1 MMNTRLNRS
10 ERGQSFVEMAAVLP
24 VLIILFAGLIDAGRL
39 FFSYM
44 ALRDA
49 AQEGVNYGIY
59 GYSQFAAARNVN
71 GFINQVTRRV
81 RTASDSPVDLQ
92 DTSRVSV
99 VITEDGVNPFTVSD
113 RPCTGKTIIVR
124 VTYQFQIDAP
134 LFGAITGAQSF
145 PLSGIANGTVVSP
158 GCH

>member
-1 MMNTRLNRS
+1 MMNKSLKIS
-10 ERGQSFVEMAAVLP
+10 EKGQSFVEMATILP
-24 VLIILFAGLIDAGRL
+24 ILIVLFAGLIDAGRI
-39 FFSYM
+39 FFSYV

-59 GYSQFAAARNVN
+59 GYSQFAATNDLT
-71 GFINQVTRRV
+71 GFSNQVMNRV
-81 RTASDSPVDLQ
+81 RTTSDAPVDLSN
-92 DTSRVSV
+92 TANVSV
-99 VITEDGVNPFTVSD
+99 VVTKDGVNSFSASD
-113 RPCTGKTIIVR
+113 RPCTGKTITVR

-134 LFGAITGAQSF
+134 LFGAIVGSQSF